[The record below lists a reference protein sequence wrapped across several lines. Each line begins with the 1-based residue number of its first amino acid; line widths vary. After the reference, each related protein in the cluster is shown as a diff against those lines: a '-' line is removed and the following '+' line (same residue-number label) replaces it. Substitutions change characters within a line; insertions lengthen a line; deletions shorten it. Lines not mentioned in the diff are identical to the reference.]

1 MATSIAQ
8 KLKIKEGFAL
18 RTINAPADFKKDL
31 APLPDDVSIS
41 PTAKNCQQI
50 HWFVLNKAQL
60 DKELPKV
67 MELIKG
73 DVLCWC
79 YYPKGSSKLQTD
91 LTRDKGWDNLFKHEQ
106 FHWISL
112 ISFNDTWSTFAF
124 RLKTPA
130 DVKKDAQPK
139 ERPILDYIDPKQKI
153 VRLPDDLATVMSKN
167 KKASAFFESLSFT
180 NKKEYVEWVVTAK
193 RPETRQQR
201 VSDTLDRL
209 SKGWKNPRNL

>member
-1 MATSIAQ
+1 MANSIAQ
-8 KLKIKEGFAL
+8 KLKIKDGFAL
-18 RTINAPADFKKDL
+18 RTINAPSDFKKHL
-31 APLPDDVSIS
+31 APLPDGVSIS
-41 PTAKNCQQI
+41 PSAKKYRQI

-60 DKELPKV
+60 DKELPTV
-67 MELIKG
+67 MDLVKD

-91 LTRDKGWDNLFKHEQ
+91 LTRDKGWEMLLQHDQ

-124 RLKTPA
+124 RLKTKE
-130 DVKKDAQPK
+130 DEKKSAKPK

-153 VRLPDDLATVMSKN
+153 VRLPDDLKAPLSKN

-193 RPETRQQR
+193 RPETRQER
-201 VSDTLDRL
+201 ISGTLDRL